1 MIDVYKKE
9 NFVCL
14 VCAFPENLL
23 PEVENLLK
31 KQNVKYR
38 LVKNPSKWWEDF
50 ELVFWYDVEISRQEV
65 VETKQKIMKL

>member
-1 MIDVYKKE
+1 LYLHKLVGYKLMIDVYKKE

-38 LVKNPSKWWEDF
+38 LVKNPSK
-50 ELVFWYDVEISRQEV
+50 
-65 VETKQKIMKL
+65 